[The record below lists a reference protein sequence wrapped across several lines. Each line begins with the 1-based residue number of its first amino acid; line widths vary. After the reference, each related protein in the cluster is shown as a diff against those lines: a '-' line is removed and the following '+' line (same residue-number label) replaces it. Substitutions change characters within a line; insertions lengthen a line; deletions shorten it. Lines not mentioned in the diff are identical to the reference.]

1 MTRIALDHH
10 GCRLEDGHGDLGHGQ
25 LLVVGLLRRD
35 DRSIGGQHEVDAR
48 VWDKV
53 GLELRDVHVQRSV
66 EPQRCSQAGDD
77 LSDEAVQV
85 RVRGALDVQVPE
97 REIIHSGGMR
107 KVFIE
112 AVFDLLQ
119 HACGRCHRALHC
131 RT

>member
-25 LLVVGLLRRD
+25 LLVVGLLRRN

-48 VWDKV
+48 VRDKV
-53 GLELRDVHVQRSV
+53 GLELRDVHVQRPV
-66 EPQRCSQAGDD
+66 EPQRCRQAGDD
-77 LSDEAVQV
+77 LSDESVQV

-97 REIIHSGGMR
+97 MEMIHSTGIR
-107 KVFIE
+107 TVFMQAI
-112 AVFDLLQ
+112 FDFLPC
-119 HACGRCHRALHC
+119 ACGRCHRALHC

>member
-1 MTRIALDHH
+1 M
-10 GCRLEDGHGDLGHGQ
+10 
-25 LLVVGLLRRD
+25 VGLLRRD
-35 DRSIGGQHEVDAR
+35 DRGIGGQHEVDAR
-48 VWDKV
+48 VRDKV
-53 GLELRDVHVQRSV
+53 GLELRDVHVQGSI
-66 EPQRCSQAGDD
+66 EPQRRRQAGDD
-77 LSDEAVQV
+77 LSDESVQV
-85 RVRGALDVQVPE
+85 RVRGALNVQVPE